1 MWGNRI
7 LKNMKALITG
17 SSGFIGKHLSDR
29 LNAQGFQVI
38 GLKRELFSDFNL
50 LSESIQEIKPDYIFH
65 LAAYGNHSTQ
75 TDEDMT
81 FSANVIYTYLL
92 LRATANLKYKAFINF
107 GSSSEYGKKQ
117 SSMHEDDLLEPITL
131 YGATKASGTLL
142 ARYFALKYNK
152 PITTVRPFSVYGE
165 GEADF
170 RFIPTAI
177 RHLNKGTFMDLS
189 PEPKHDW
196 IYIQDFLD
204 GVSMVVNHI
213 EQVKGQAVNIGTGK
227 QYSNL
232 EVVKELERVSGKTLN
247 LDPFG
252 DKIMRNYDTTNWVA
266 HINILKSFN
275 WKPRFTLSSGLKRVY
290 DYQSKT

>member
-1 MWGNRI
+1 
-7 LKNMKALITG
+7 MKALITG
-17 SSGFIGKHLSDR
+17 SGGFIGKHLSDR

-50 LSESIQEIKPDYIFH
+50 LNESMQEIKPDYIFH

-107 GSSSEYGKKQ
+107 GSSSEYGKKAT
-117 SSMHEDDLLEPITL
+117 SMHEDDILEPITL
-131 YGATKASGTLL
+131 YGATKGASTLI

-152 PITTVRPFSVYGE
+152 PIATVRPFSVYGE

-170 RFIPTAI
+170 RFIPTVI
-177 RHLNKGTFMDLS
+177 RSLNNGTVMDLAG
-189 PEPKHDW
+189 EPKHDW

-204 GVSMVVNHI
+204 GVSTVVNRI
-213 EQVKGQAVNIGTGK
+213 EQVKGEAVNIGTGV
-227 QYSNL
+227 QYSNFD
-232 EVVKELERVSGKTLN
+232 VVKELERISGKN
-247 LDPFG
+247 LKLDVFG
-252 DKIMRNYDTTNWVA
+252 DKMARPYDTTNWVA
-266 HINILKSFN
+266 NINTLKSFG

-290 DYQSKT
+290 DYQSQPKTKNT